1 MHGQVLDAGSQI
13 STKTLLN
20 QETDQS
26 WFGAS
31 VLFEGW
37 STRKTSANAEFEGTS
52 IADDSLYADETA
64 ALSFKIDNEV
74 AKASLIDDSYW
85 RGLDINS
92 ENGTVC
98 SYELMN
104 EDDDMTNN
112 VFEL

>member
-1 MHGQVLDAGSQI
+1 M
-13 STKTLLN
+13 
-20 QETDQS
+20 
-26 WFGAS
+26 
-31 VLFEGW
+31 
-37 STRKTSANAEFEGTS
+37 
-52 IADDSLYADETA
+52 
-64 ALSFKIDNEV
+64 SFKIDNEV
-74 AKASLIDDSYW
+74 ARASLIDDSYW